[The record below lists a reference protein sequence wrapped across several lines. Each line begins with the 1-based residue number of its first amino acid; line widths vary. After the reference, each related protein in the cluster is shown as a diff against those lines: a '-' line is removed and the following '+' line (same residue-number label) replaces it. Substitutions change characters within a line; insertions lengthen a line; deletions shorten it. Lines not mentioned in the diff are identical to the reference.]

1 MIKGLGKLPSHFSAG
16 LKISAVFPCRFS
28 FHLQPKFP
36 RGFPPPTTKIPG
48 DSPQNPRDFAR
59 WVFSSSSSI
68 FLLVSEFPQ
77 NFQHLLLVLC
87 LFINLSS
94 GKTGFGRLS
103 GGFYYNRGSLPS
115 TVSQY
120 VDFKPTF
127 TLYRLSAIQVK

>member
-1 MIKGLGKLPSHFSAG
+1 MLNQVVAYVALMLQKLDQAELSWEIF
-16 LKISAVFPCRFS
+16 LENRLFF
-28 FHLQPKFP
+28 
-36 RGFPPPTTKIPG
+36 
-48 DSPQNPRDFAR
+48 
-59 WVFSSSSSI
+59 FSSSSSI